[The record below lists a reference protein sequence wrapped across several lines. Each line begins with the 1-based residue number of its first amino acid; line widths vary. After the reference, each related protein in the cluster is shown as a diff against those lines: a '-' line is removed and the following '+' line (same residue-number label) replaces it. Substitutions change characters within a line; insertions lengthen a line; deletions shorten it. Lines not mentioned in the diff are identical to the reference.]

1 MVAGTASPD
10 TVMGRALERASDR
23 ITADT
28 FETREP
34 ADARP
39 AETSSWSSAPATSA

>member
-1 MVAGTASPD
+1 
-10 TVMGRALERASDR
+10 MGRALDRASGR

-34 ADARP
+34 ERTSANDAR
-39 AETSSWSSAPATSA
+39 SSSSSSGPATSD